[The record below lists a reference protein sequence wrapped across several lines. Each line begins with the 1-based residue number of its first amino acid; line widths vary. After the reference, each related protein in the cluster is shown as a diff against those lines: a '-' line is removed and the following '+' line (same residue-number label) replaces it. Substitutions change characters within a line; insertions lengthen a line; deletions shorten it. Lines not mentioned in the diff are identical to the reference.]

1 MANDNKKPGVEP
13 GKSQAKLDEAFRRLG
28 GIEAAIEGLTA
39 KTSQGSDQ
47 QSEALGHLTK
57 SVAGI
62 AEKLAAV
69 DGFQA
74 SVERIGQDV
83 QASASSQSELTAA
96 IARRFEQIDQRMD
109 RQDANIKLMFDVLTK
124 LATSD
129 ESAAAKAGKL
139 VESTTAALD
148 LLNILADE
156 QRTAGSA
163 YQTLSDAVAQANSE
177 SAADRAVFG
186 QVVNNVDDKLKSI
199 GEGVTATMGQV
210 VKLRRKT
217 NHIGIST
224 TRIDRNV
231 SRILALMDVVI
242 QGIEASQVYLAEV
255 QYSVRT
261 VEKGMLTTSMF
272 FKVNNAMK
280 ADLIS
285 AMGKLPEDL
294 KRSTKDILE
303 SAARIKHE
311 AETYAEG
318 NKSQLGLLKAQVEQL
333 IKYYS
338 VEGQGVIDLLRESA
352 TQFNTNLSNE
362 IGKAKLLL
370 DREIEMFLEGSR
382 KKLDG
387 FAEQLKASDFHKVL
401 EGLGAAYTNAQNLT
415 KEISKAI
422 AELDIAQ
429 EEVKA
434 DISDKVEQI
443 KMATKSLAGDIQ
455 NARTDTT
462 AIKNSFSTIREY
474 LVETNSNLQTY
485 MEGVQDARSVAQ
497 SMVSA
502 DKNAQLAFY
511 EKLFD
516 DLVTLVVGGVS
527 KENRVY
533 FEQIGLGILTQDLDS
548 SNDTDE

>member
-39 KTSQGSDQ
+39 KTSQDSDQ
-47 QSEALGHLTK
+47 QSEALGQLSK

-139 VESTTAALD
+139 AESTTAALD

-163 YQTLSDAVAQANSE
+163 YQTLSAAVAQANSE
-177 SAADRAVFG
+177 NAADRAVIG

-199 GEGVTATMGQV
+199 GEGVTTTIGQV

-261 VEKGMLTTSMF
+261 VEKGMLTAKMF
-272 FKVNNAMK
+272 FKVNKAMRD
-280 ADLIS
+280 DLIS
-285 AMGKLPEDL
+285 AMNKLPDEL
-294 KRSTKDILE
+294 KRSTKDILQA
-303 SAARIKHE
+303 AARIKHE

-387 FAEQLKASDFHKVL
+387 FADQLKASDFHKVL

-422 AELDIAQ
+422 AELDTAR
-429 EEVKA
+429 E
-434 DISDKVEQI
+434 KVNAEITAKVDQI
-443 KMATKSLAGDIQ
+443 KSTTKLLADDIR
-455 NARTDTT
+455 NARTDAT
-462 AIKNSFSTIREY
+462 AASNSYSTIRDY
-474 LVETNSNLQTY
+474 LVETNGNLLAY
-485 MEGVQDARSVAQ
+485 MERAKDAHGIAQ
-497 SMVSA
+497 RMVEV
-502 DKNAQLAFY
+502 DRNGQLAFY
-511 EKLFD
+511 QDLFEMLTTKVVAGVEK
-516 DLVTLVVGGVS
+516 TNNG
-527 KENRVY
+527 Y

-548 SNDTDE
+548 SSDTDE